1 MNTAEPIASVF
12 PGAVGRV
19 VQALTAV
26 WVGGAP
32 GATVEDLA
40 DRAGVTAVR
49 AHQAALRLSLL
60 GLVGPVTGGEVPLN
74 RLHVLWAPL
83 AALADSRTLVETG
96 VAAALAQ
103 VGIAP
108 SSVEV
113 TGRVVE
119 GAATSPA
126 DTVDLTVTTDR
137 PLDDD
142 TRRTLRHDV
151 FLRTGNACQVVTTA
165 G

>member
-19 VQALTAV
+19 VQALTAA

-32 GATVEDLA
+32 AVTVEDLA

-74 RLHVLWAPL
+74 RAHVLWAPL
-83 AALADSRTLVETG
+83 AALADSRTLVEAG

-103 VGIAP
+103 VGLDPA
-108 SSVEV
+108 SAEV

-126 DTVDLTVTTDR
+126 DTVDLTIATDR

-142 TRRTLRHDV
+142 TRRRLRDDV